1 MKKKIGQEYE
11 LSFLTGVNLA
21 LSQIWSVL
29 SDPGSLPN
37 FAAYLHDVLQP
48 NLARIYPIPSELRY

>member
-1 MKKKIGQEYE
+1 MGQEYE

-21 LSQIWSVL
+21 LSQIWSLL